1 MGAFAV
7 IQVRDEDTPDK
18 WELREIDKFSRDL
31 RSWPWEVVEY
41 EENGKQWLAD
51 ILAWVKWV
59 YVVLPT
65 KFEEKGVGSRS
76 IFSQA
81 FLSKFL

>member
-1 MGAFAV
+1 MGAFAI
-7 IQVRDEDTPDK
+7 IQARDEDTLDK

-51 ILAWVKWV
+51 ILAWVSGCMLCYQPSLRK
-59 YVVLPT
+59 
-65 KFEEKGVGSRS
+65 KE
-76 IFSQA
+76 
-81 FLSKFL
+81 